1 MGPDHSN
8 GTVDTSNFGTT
19 VAVYKNVRPAEFSDL
34 QHRFIDASQLRK
46 ASRNEPQQTLPAKA
60 KPLSLEEAA
69 RKALMT
75 AFSERESSRVK
86 LNTNY
91 SLEGALEFD
100 EKAKVY
106 NKRREQ
112 LAALMPGKTSSNEDG
127 MSFPW
132 LSPKE
137 TVEPQVCE
145 SVLPFH
151 WTYLIDHLSR
161 SPPSH
166 AGHKKS

>member
-1 MGPDHSN
+1 MEPDHSN
-8 GTVDTSNFGTT
+8 DTVDNSNFGTT
-19 VAVYKNVRPAEFSDL
+19 VAVYKNVRPVEFSDL
-34 QHRFIDASQLRK
+34 QDRFIDTSQLRK
-46 ASRNEPQQTLPAKA
+46 ASRNLQHTLPAKA

-86 LNTNY
+86 LKTNY
-91 SLEGALEFD
+91 SLDGALEFD
-100 EKAKVY
+100 EKAKGY

-112 LAALMPGKTSSNEDG
+112 LAALMPGKTLSNEDG

-145 SVLPFH
+145 HITLP
-151 WTYLIDHLSR
+151 LNVSN
-161 SPPSH
+161 
-166 AGHKKS
+166 